1 MSRALLILTND
12 VIRQRAINWVQ
23 KAPVGTRVEFKEAK
37 RTNDQ
42 NALMW
47 ASLTE
52 IATQKTH
59 MGRKYTP
66 DEWKAIFLHALGKET
81 RFIPALDGQGF
92 LPYGNS
98 SSDLSTKEM
107 SELMTLIFAW
117 SAENG
122 VTFNER
128 AA

>member
-52 IATQKTH
+52 IASQKTH
-59 MGRKYTP
+59 MGRKYSP

-98 SSDLSTKEM
+98 SSDLSKKEM
-107 SELMTLIFAW
+107 AELMTLIFAW
-117 SAENG
+117 AAQNG
-122 VTFNER
+122 VLFSEK